1 VFTIL
6 LDEQLTG
13 YVGYF
18 RTLAESDAWKAITQ
32 LLDVRFTNFPEVGL
46 AAGTAD
52 RDLWHD
58 CQARDIY
65 LLTDNRNQ
73 QGADSLEQTI
83 RQCNTPASLPVFT
96 VSDRDRFANDRAYA
110 ERVIASLFDR
120 LLDADN
126 LAGTGRLFL
135 P

>member
-1 VFTIL
+1 VFNVL

-18 RTLAESDAWKAITQ
+18 RALAASDTWTAISD
-32 LLDVRFTNFPEVGL
+32 LLDVRFANFPEMGL
-46 AAGTAD
+46 AAGTVD
-52 RDLWHD
+52 RDLWHY
-58 CQARDIY
+58 CQAQGIY

-73 QGADSLEQTI
+73 QGTDSLEETI
-83 RQCNTPASLPVFT
+83 RQYNTPASLPIFT

-110 ERVIASLFDR
+110 DRVIGALFDR
-120 LLDADN
+120 LIDASN
-126 LAGTGRLFL
+126 LVGTGRLFL

>member
-18 RTLAESDAWKAITQ
+18 RALAESDAWKATAQ
-32 LLDVRFTNFPEVGL
+32 LLNVRFAHFPELGL
-46 AAGTAD
+46 TAGTAD
-52 RDLWHD
+52 RDLWHY
-58 CQARDIY
+58 CQAQRIY

-73 QGADSLEQTI
+73 QGTDSLEETI

-110 ERVIASLFDR
+110 ERVIESLFDR
-120 LLDADN
+120 LIDADN
-126 LAGTGRLFL
+126 LVGTGRLFL

>member
-18 RTLAESDAWKAITQ
+18 RSLAESDAWKAIAQ
-32 LLDVRFTNFPEVGL
+32 LL

-52 RDLWHD
+52 HDLWRY
-58 CQARDIY
+58 CQAQSIY

-73 QGADSLEQTI
+73 EGTGSLEETI
-83 RQCNTPASLPVFT
+83 RQFNTPTCLPVFT

-110 ERVIASLFDR
+110 DRVFESLFDR
-120 LLDADN
+120 LIDADN
-126 LAGTGRLFL
+126 LLGTGRLYL